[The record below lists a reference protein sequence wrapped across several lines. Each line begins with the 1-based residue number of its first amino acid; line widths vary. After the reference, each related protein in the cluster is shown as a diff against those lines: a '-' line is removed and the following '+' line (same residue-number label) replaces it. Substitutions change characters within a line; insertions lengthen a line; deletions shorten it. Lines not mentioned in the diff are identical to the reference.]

1 MRNSIVG
8 LCVDDTCVSC
18 VGRLPLLHCD
28 SLSQS
33 PLFPCLCLLLPFKRR
48 CLSPFPPRSLSLLNL
63 HTAAAADEA
72 TGPLRPGGLEKFK
85 TNNIY
90 SSQILRAKTL
100 VEKLAMLP
108 LAAQPTKVDPAPSK
122 LSRPFTGSPWRRPVF
137 SRRQLAVL
145 KKEATAAGLEWPMP
159 EKEVRQPSHAS
170 EAIDRAC

>member
-1 MRNSIVG
+1 MLRASVASADC
-8 LCVDDTCVSC
+8 LCFTAIPC
-18 VGRLPLLHCD
+18 PNP
-28 SLSQS
+28 
-33 PLFPCLCLLLPFKRR
+33 PLFPCLLLPFQRR
-48 CLSPFPPRSLSLLNL
+48 CLSPFPPRSPSLLNP
-63 HTAAAADEA
+63 HTAAAADET
-72 TGPLRPGGLEKFK
+72 TGPLRPGCLENFK

-159 EKEVRQPSHAS
+159 EKEVRSNPRMLAKQSIVHANTI
-170 EAIDRAC
+170 EH